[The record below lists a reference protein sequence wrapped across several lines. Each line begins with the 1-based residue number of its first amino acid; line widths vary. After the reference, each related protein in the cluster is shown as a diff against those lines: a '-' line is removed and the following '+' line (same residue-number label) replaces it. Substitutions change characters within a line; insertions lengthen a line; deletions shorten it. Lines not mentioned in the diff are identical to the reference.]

1 MPIWYLAAIGWERA
15 KAEDSFNEMTQA
27 LSWEIRGSKQVNSSS
42 CTQEGHM
49 IAQNLLWVQFRL
61 SSLLI
66 MQSTGPVPGTE
77 STLSNMLN
85 LKYVD
90 FDVIFDNLI
99 WNIKH

>member
-1 MPIWYLAAIGWERA
+1 
-15 KAEDSFNEMTQA
+15 
-27 LSWEIRGSKQVNSSS
+27 
-42 CTQEGHM
+42 
-49 IAQNLLWVQFRL
+49 
-61 SSLLI
+61 

-90 FDVIFDNLI
+90 FEVIFDNLI